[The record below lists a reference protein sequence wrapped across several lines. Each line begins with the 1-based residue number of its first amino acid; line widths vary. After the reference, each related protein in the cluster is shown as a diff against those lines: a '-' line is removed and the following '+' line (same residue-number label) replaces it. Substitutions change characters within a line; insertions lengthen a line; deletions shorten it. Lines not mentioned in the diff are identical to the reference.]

1 MTPYPP
7 RSQHLGRKRRKED
20 HSDNKK
26 VAWEWAKVIGLAV
39 IIAVVIRIFL
49 FEPFDVSGPSMENT
63 MHTGNIVMVNKLIY
77 KFGEPERGEI
87 VVFHVPGSEQ
97 KDFVKRVVALP
108 GEKVEVKNSKLIVDD
123 KIIEEPYLS
132 ENMRTMDFEA
142 VTVPQ
147 GHLFVLGDNRANS
160 TDSRSHDLGPIPI
173 DSIIGRADLIYWP
186 LSQFE
191 FLW

>member
-7 RSQHLGRKRRKED
+7 RSEHLRKKRKNEK
-20 HSDNKK
+20 SSESKK
-26 VAWEWAKVIGLAV
+26 AAWEWAKVIGLAV

-63 MHTGNIVMVNKLIY
+63 MYTGNIVMVNKLVY
-77 KFGEPERGEI
+77 QFGEPERGEI
-87 VVFHVPGSEQ
+87 VVFHVPGLEE
-97 KDFVKRVVALP
+97 KDYVKRVVALP
-108 GEKVEVKNSKLIVDD
+108 GEKIEIKNSKLIING
-123 KIIEEPYLS
+123 KIIEEPYLN

-147 GHLFVLGDNRANS
+147 GHLFVLGDNRVNS
-160 TDSRSHDLGPIPI
+160 TDSRSHELGPIPME
-173 DSIIGRADLIYWP
+173 SVVGRADLIYWP
-186 LSQFE
+186 LSQFK